1 MDIYTAQE
9 VAYKNGYE
17 AGVKEFAAR
26 LKEYFLLNLA
36 EKISVITADDVDKL
50 KKELTKNDAEG

>member
-17 AGVKEFAAR
+17 AGVKEFAKK
-26 LKEYFLLNLA
+26 LKEMLGVKNFGLVDNLA
-36 EKISVITADDVDKL
+36 
-50 KKELTKNDAEG
+50 KELTKNDNS